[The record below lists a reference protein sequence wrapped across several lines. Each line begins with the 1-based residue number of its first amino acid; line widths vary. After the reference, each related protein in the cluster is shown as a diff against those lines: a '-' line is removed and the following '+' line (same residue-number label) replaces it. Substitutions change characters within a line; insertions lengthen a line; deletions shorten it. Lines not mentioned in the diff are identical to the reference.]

1 MLSVVSGKQMLRR
14 FLLVIAGAA
23 LLTAMPFSI
32 RAIAVS
38 FDDPNVFGYG
48 EAWSPPSEL
57 RVGSTGHGVVQL
69 QRRLGEIGFRPGP
82 VDGRYGEALSAA
94 VVAFQK
100 AHGLPR
106 DGIFRSADWRLLDE
120 PISVG
125 TASAPD
131 RVEIDLGR
139 QVLFLIE
146 NQTVASILPIS
157 SGSGSTYRSR
167 GGGLSK
173 ARTPEGAFSFYR
185 HVDGWRISY
194 LGGLYEPYYFRGG
207 YAIHGSGSVPAY
219 PASHGCVRVR
229 IPDMNYLLGRLRLG
243 MPVYVYGDTSRRS
256 DVITPLETPAI
267 ERVEF
272 SLPAELAIA

>member
-1 MLSVVSGKQMLRR
+1 MLIVVSGKQMLQRG
-14 FLLVIAGAA
+14 LVVIAGVV
-23 LLTAMPFSI
+23 LLTALPFGS
-32 RAIAVS
+32 RATAVS

-48 EAWSPPSEL
+48 EGWSPPPEL
-57 RVGSTGHGVVQL
+57 RIGSSGHGVVQL
-69 QRRLGEIGFRPGP
+69 QRRLSEIGFRPGRA
-82 VDGRYGEALSAA
+82 DGRYGEAVSAA

-106 DGIFRSADWRLLDE
+106 DGVFRSADWRLLDE

-125 TASAPD
+125 SASAPD

-146 NQTVASILPIS
+146 NQTVESILPIS
-157 SGSGSTYRSR
+157 SGSGSTYRGR

-207 YAIHGSGSVPAY
+207 YAVHGSGSVPAY

-229 IPDMNYLLGRLRLG
+229 IPDMNYLLGRLQLG
-243 MPVYVYGDTSRRS
+243 MPVYVYGDTSSRS
-256 DVITPLETPAI
+256 DVVTPLKMPAI